1 MNILFYAILFMIGIV
16 IGSFWAVESSK
27 MPKSLDMKKAHY
39 SKYTHEELVSKLT
52 YILIGGVTSVV
63 LANILDI
70 HIGEIDIIKIIIYVF
85 SILYITTLV
94 LIGGIDRVY
103 NKIDKRILAFGIV
116 SSIIYMIYLTSI
128 DLASLYLSTIYLAI
142 YMLLLMID
150 TFLLRRYAKD
160 SYIVN
165 ILMLL
170 NIILAFT
177 DLRTL
182 TYTVVMAFV
191 GIILYM
197 LMQKYQKNKNG
208 NKKIK
213 INEISVGYFIAA
225 SNIIVLFM
233 IRIFEN
239 YYI

>member
-1 MNILFYAILFMIGIV
+1 
-16 IGSFWAVESSK
+16 
-27 MPKSLDMKKAHY
+27 
-39 SKYTHEELVSKLT
+39 
-52 YILIGGVTSVV
+52 
-63 LANILDI
+63 
-70 HIGEIDIIKIIIYVF
+70 
-85 SILYITTLV
+85 
-94 LIGGIDRVY
+94 
-103 NKIDKRILAFGIV
+103 
-116 SSIIYMIYLTSI
+116 LTSI